1 MTDRLRSAP
10 MPAALRAGRPP
21 RHPALAVRCPHCSA
35 AVDMRCTTR
44 AGRTRVQ
51 RLIPCEARLD
61 AHAAV
66 LAVIAT
72 AVCPTCQVAPG
83 TECRTD
89 DGRPLRDIHPARR
102 TEAGGTAA

>member
-10 MPAALRAGRPP
+10 MPAALLAGRPP
-21 RHPALAVRCPHCSA
+21 RHPALAVRCPHCAA

-51 RLIPCEARLD
+51 RLTPCDARLNAWTT
-61 AHAAV
+61 AHA
-66 LAVIAT
+66 IAT

-83 TECRTD
+83 TPCHD
-89 DGRPLRDIHPARR
+89 NGRPLHDIHPARR
-102 TEAGGTAA
+102 NEAGEPAA